1 MKTMEHAMNK
11 RRSLG
16 FTLIEI
22 MVAVAIFAVMSMLA
36 WGTLGQTLSNA
47 DMLTERMDRLQ
58 SIQRTMRY
66 LTSELMQAAP
76 RPVRDELGTEYRA
89 AVLSDLSGD
98 FSLELTH
105 GGWRNPAG
113 LPRGTMQRTAYRIEE
128 DDLIRYHWTVLDR
141 TYSNEPVATVLLEDV
156 ESLLFRFYDE
166 NGESTEVWPPQRA
179 TGVSGLR
186 SRPRAVE
193 IILTLPD
200 TGEITRLVEIA
211 P

>member
-1 MKTMEHAMNK
+1 MNK
-11 RRSLG
+11 RRALG

-36 WGTLGQTLSNA
+36 WGTLSQSLSNA

-58 SIQRTMRY
+58 SIQRAMRY
-66 LTSELMQAAP
+66 LTSELTQAAP
-76 RPVRDELGTEYRA
+76 RPVRDELGTEYRPA
-89 AVLSDLSGD
+89 LLSDLGSD

-113 LPRGTMQRTAYRIEE
+113 LPRSTMQRTAYRIEE

-141 TYSNEPVATVLLEDV
+141 TYANEPIATVLLEDV
-156 ESLLFRFYDE
+156 ESLLFTFYDQ
-166 NGESTEVWPPQRA
+166 NGEPSTVWPPQGA
-179 TGVSGLR
+179 TGGSSLR
-186 SRPRAVE
+186 IRPRAVE
-193 IILTLPD
+193 IVLTLPD
-200 TGEITRLVEIA
+200 EGEITRLLEIA